1 MAVAFAHGVKQQV
14 GITCYEAATPTAP
27 AAPTIE
33 VSVDGG
39 AFAAADN
46 AAAYD
51 AGTAPDG
58 YVVQGACVFVTLS
71 ATEMTSAV
79 VVVRVTDG
87 NLTEA
92 QYGGP
97 YYPGGHYTAAR
108 GDALDNLDAAV
119 SSVGSSGTGAR
130 TVPFTLSDG
139 AGTLAGSLKVHV
151 EDGSGNLVAGPLTT
165 SSAGVVTFY
174 LDDNA
179 EGETYSLVSASTS
192 VWQGNTEA
200 VEITSASEAGVA
212 VTLTAQ
218 SLPVPSAADKYTV
231 IIDAA
236 DEYGDLVGASAWSI
250 KILNVLPRGLSTA
263 NLVQLTEQNAI
274 TTDANGRATFEISQ
288 ETTSLTVSITPKLAS
303 GASGDTLT
311 FTVEVSADDADDAG
325 IIYFADLLHR

>member
-1 MAVAFAHGVKQQV
+1 MAVAFGYGVKQQV
-14 GITCYEAATPTAP
+14 GITCYEGATPTAP

-58 YVVQGACVFVTLS
+58 YLIQGACVFVTLS

-79 VVVRVTDG
+79 VVVRVTDT

-92 QYGGP
+92 QYSPP

-119 SSVGSSGTGAR
+119 SSVDSSGTGAR
-130 TVPFTLSDG
+130 TVLFTLSDG
-139 AGTLAGSLKVHV
+139 AGTVAGSLKTQV
-151 EDGSGNLVAGPLTT
+151 EDASGNLVAGPQTT
-165 SSAGVVTFY
+165 DTLGQVTY
-174 LDDNA
+174 RLDDGTHYLVTPSTAYWQGNS
-179 EGETYSLVSASTS
+179 ETVTVSAS
-192 VWQGNTEA
+192 A
-200 VEITSASEAGVA
+200 AVA

-231 IIDAA
+231 VIDAA